1 MMDEGKRLIE
11 VWGRRDMNGGGGG
24 CLVVMIVVDD
34 MIFHGSMR
42 DCLLG

>member
-11 VWGRRDMNGGGGG
+11 VWGRRDMNGGGG